1 MCLLYTPFQHKVS
14 CYTNTSVLIEGNGL
28 SVTIS
33 LSMEQAI
40 VESANQFNLTGGI
53 HTMARSCPLTE
64 QTPASLP
71 FSSWQLQQIFHENT
85 FPVMF
90 WSWLARAATHFHKAT
105 MWKIA
110 LAVKMD

>member
-1 MCLLYTPFQHKVS
+1 MRCQHPW
-14 CYTNTSVLIEGNGL
+14 VLTEGNGI

-33 LSMEQAI
+33 FSMEQAI
-40 VESANQFNLTGGI
+40 VESANQFNLTEGI
-53 HTMARSCPLTE
+53 HIMARSCPLTE
-64 QTPASLP
+64 QTPVPLP

>member
-1 MCLLYTPFQHKVS
+1 MCLLYTPFQHEVS
-14 CYTNTSVLIEGNGL
+14 CYTNTSALTGGNAL

-33 LSMEQAI
+33 LSMEQAT

-53 HTMARSCPLTE
+53 PSMARSCPLTE

-71 FSSWQLQQIFHENT
+71 SSSWQLQQIFHENT